1 MKGKYMFNIRRI
13 VAIVLCLLMVIP
25 FFGFEGNGTTE
36 KTFAQTEENVYV
48 ETFDGINLST
58 GYTNTEFTG
67 KNGIVWSIRGARIA
81 NGEYSIDGD
90 GIILGN
96 KTSDNSSISLNVK
109 GVSEISVELKKAY
122 TNENKREIGIYV
134 DGELKKSVEVFDEVL
149 TLSTTFDEQSH
160 KIEIKPLT
168 TTSKRAQVIV
178 DNAKLI
184 FRNNKGGNDKGDS
197 EDYLNIIDARVKSVE
212 DAVKVKGII
221 TYAQGAVFVIQ
232 DKTGGIQVHYDKA
245 DSNFTVGE
253 EVEVEGK
260 LKKYNDVLEIEPTNN
275 FTVKKLSSDN
285 VLPAYI
291 DVTVKDLVENFSKYE
306 SLRVRVTDA
315 QVTEIDGWYIKL
327 VQDKEQVELFD
338 RGSKLTTGLKIGDT
352 VDVIGVVGKSLNIQI
367 KLARKEDLTIKTKH
381 DDENSNVIS
390 IKEARKKQKG
400 ETVTIRGI
408 VTYRNE
414 HNVVIQDETAGIDL
428 HYAYEALTSF
438 IEGQEIEVTGTI
450 GEFRGL
456 KQIETNANPR
466 NIKVLS
472 NDKPLPKPI
481 EVTLD
486 DIYNNYENYESQRV
500 LIKGLTIESDNL
512 NNWNIELTDG
522 NNTVSIFD
530 KNRRTLVY
538 KYNDNSKVNVVAVL
552 SKYSNPQLW
561 VSRLEDVEVISE
573 GKDDK
578 KDYKSDIFSDDEIK
592 NEDAKLIP
600 EVLDLKPD
608 TNTTVIGIVTYV
620 FGGGNK
626 ALIQD
631 KVNGE
636 IVGYLLFSSPET
648 LTPGD
653 VVVVKGNHV
662 SFYGLPEMSNIE
674 SVKILR
680 SEENNELLKPQEVTV
695 SELQKNGAKK
705 YVGEYLKVTDVVL
718 PQFKDGQIDFHD
730 EDGNK
735 LQGYRVPEYPVATEE
750 GDLVDILCAGSKHYE
765 NFQIDIGKTSD
776 YIVKEDDV
784 APFVV
789 VPKLLD
795 AKINQDYEII
805 VKVYDNSKVKSLLAT
820 IGDDKNKTINFKE
833 DGSRGTWKGII
844 PKEFITGEEIEI
856 KFTAEDINGNSSY
869 VYYSEPFKYE
879 ESKPIEKPLVIKIDN
894 RPRVLNV
901 NPKSG
906 EEVLDTKK
914 PEIVAKITSEGKNP
928 KVTIEIEGKKYDMV
942 YENGEAKFTPS
953 EDFTVGKKDAKIVVT
968 RSEDDV
974 KSEEFLW
981 SFWIGK
987 SGLKHF
993 YGQLHSHT
1001 NYSDGAGSLE
1011 DALEYAKNADTI
1023 DFIAI
1028 TDHSNYFDTADN
1040 LGDMNDPTS
1049 GIKSSV
1055 NQAKSKWE
1063 YYKELINSYKTDD
1076 FLPIYGYEMTWTK
1089 SGANYGHINTY
1100 NTNGFVSRNNKEL
1113 NDKSNSKGLLKYYD
1127 LLTTVDTKTFSQF
1140 NHPGTVFGNF
1150 DDFGHYTPEYD
1161 KVLKLVEVGNG
1172 EGKIGSNGY
1181 FRSYDEYQMALD
1193 KGWHL
1198 SPSNNQD
1205 NHKGH
1210 WGDANTARNVVIASD
1225 LTYDS
1230 IYDAIMNHRFY
1241 STEDKNLKIDYSL
1254 NNQIMGSDL
1263 SLSSDVETLNINVE
1277 ISDKDDTDVIGNV
1290 EIISNNGKVVA
1301 SKIINS
1307 NVGTINLDIPNL
1319 GSFYYVKVTQ
1329 KDGDIAVTSP
1339 VWTKQSKNT
1348 GIDSLTVDSK
1358 IVTVGTPITIS
1369 STFRN
1374 DEQNDIKAT
1383 RILYIDQDTKEVLG
1397 DFNEEKIF
1405 KAKEKTQFSHDIKIS
1420 SEGTRKILLTIYTD
1434 DDTVNYKKTIEVTAY
1449 NSEIKKTDIKDIK
1462 DRKEGELFM
1471 IEGTLTSN
1479 ASGYDK
1485 NTAFFDSAYVQDET
1499 GGINIFPIS
1508 GEFIEGQKVR
1518 IYGKKSS
1525 YQGESQ
1531 INIDKIDIIDESINS
1546 LEPTVMKTGEV
1557 KNNTGLLIKTSGVVL
1572 DVKDTNGII
1581 DSILIDDG
1589 SGEVKIFING
1599 YIGRLKSEDKSM
1611 PKIKVGD
1618 TVSSIGLSSI
1628 DPEGVRIRTRNRS
1641 DIKVINKD
1649 KKDDENDKPNIPDII
1664 DDSNYYP
1671 IAPIYPFDFG
1681 RKDKAFDDV
1690 PKDKNLP
1697 LDTTRKPEIN
1707 KPSYENTN
1715 KFFSDVKPNDWFY
1728 DSVRFMVEK
1737 NLMNGISKDKFSPN
1751 TNLTRAMA
1759 ITIIYRLAG
1768 TPQVKTTNNFSDV
1781 HDEYYKNA
1789 VSWGVE
1795 NKIIKGIGNNLF
1807 APEKFVTRE
1816 ELTAMLFRY
1825 TKLIG
1830 KDTSVNAGV
1839 DMFKDGTNV
1848 NDWAKES
1855 FGYAIGSGLINGY
1868 EDGTLKPQKNIT
1880 RAEIAKIINKFIEK

>member
-1 MKGKYMFNIRRI
+1 MKGKNMFNIKRI

-25 FFGFEGNGTTE
+25 FFGFAGNGAIE

-48 ETFDGINLST
+48 ETFDDILLSNSY
-58 GYTNTEFTG
+58 GSTEFKG
-67 KNGIVWSIRGARIA
+67 KNEISWKVNGAQLA
-81 NGEYSIDGD
+81 NGNNSIDGD

-109 GVSEISVELKKAY
+109 DVSEISVELKKAY
-122 TNENKREIGIYV
+122 KNKNKREIGIYV
-134 DGELKKSVEVFDEVL
+134 DGELKKSVEVFDEVI
-149 TLSTTFDEQSH
+149 TLSTAVDEGTH

-178 DNAKLI
+178 DNAKLV
-184 FRNNKGGNDKGDS
+184 FRNNKGGNDKVDT

-212 DAVKVKGII
+212 DVVKVKGIV

-232 DKTGGIQVHYDKA
+232 DKTGGIQVYYDKA

-275 FTVKKLSSDN
+275 FSVKKLSSDN
-285 VLPAYI
+285 ELPKAT
-291 DVTVKDLVENFSKYE
+291 DVTIKDLEENYPKYE
-306 SLRVRVTDA
+306 SLRVRVSDA
-315 QVTEIDGWYIKL
+315 KVIDVDSWYIKL
-327 VQDKEQVELFD
+327 EQDKKQVQLFD
-338 RGSKLTTGLKIGDT
+338 RGSKFTTDLKKGDT
-352 VDVIGVVGKSLNIQI
+352 VDVIGVVGKSLDTQI

-400 ETVTIRGI
+400 ETVTTKGI

-428 HYAYEALTSF
+428 HYQNEALTSF
-438 IEGQEIEVTGTI
+438 IEGEEIEVTGTI
-450 GEFRGL
+450 GEYRGL
-456 KQIETNANPR
+456 KQIETNADPR
-466 NIKVLS
+466 NIKVIAY
-472 NDKPLPKPI
+472 DKELPTPVEI
-481 EVTLD
+481 TLD

-500 LIKGLTIESDNL
+500 SIKGLTIESDNL

-522 NNTVSIFD
+522 TNTVSIFD

-552 SKYSNPQLW
+552 SKYSKPQLW
-561 VSRLEDVEVISE
+561 VSRLEDVEIISE
-573 GKDDK
+573 GKDDT

-592 NEDAKLIP
+592 NEEAKLIP
-600 EVLDLKPD
+600 EVLELKPD

-680 SEENNELLKPQEVTV
+680 SEEDNELLKPQEVTV

-718 PQFKDGQIDFHD
+718 PEYKDGQIDFHD

-735 LQGYRVPEYPVATEE
+735 LQGYRVPEYPVATEA

-765 NFQIDIGKTSD
+765 NFQIDIGDTSD

-805 VKVYDNSKVKSLLAT
+805 VKVYDNSEVKSLIAT
-820 IGDDKNKTINFKE
+820 IGDDENKTISFKE
-833 DGSRGTWKGII
+833 DSSRGTWKGVI

-856 KFTAEDINGNSSY
+856 KFMAEDINGNSSS

-894 RPRVLNV
+894 RPRVLSV
-901 NPKSG
+901 TPKSG

-914 PEIVAKITSEGKNP
+914 PEIVAKITSEGENP
-928 KVTIEIEGKKYDMV
+928 KVTIEIDGEKYDMV

-953 EDFTVGKKDAKIVVT
+953 EDFTDGKKDVKIVVT

-974 KSEEFLW
+974 KSEEFVW

-1049 GIKSSV
+1049 GIKSSK
-1055 NQAKSKWE
+1055 NPAKSKWE

-1100 NTNGFVSRNNKEL
+1100 NTNGFVSRNNNEL
-1113 NDKSNSKGLLKYYD
+1113 NDKLNSKGLLKYYD

-1140 NHPGTVFGNF
+1140 NHPGKVFGNF
-1150 DDFGHYTPEYD
+1150 DDFGHYSPEYD

-1181 FRSYDEYQMALD
+1181 FRSYDQYQMALD

-1210 WGDANTARNVVIASD
+1210 WGDANSARNVVIASD

-1263 SLSSDVETLNINVE
+1263 SLDSDAKSLKVKVE

-1290 EIISNNGKVVA
+1290 EIISNNGKIVA
-1301 SKIINS
+1301 SKVINS
-1307 NVGTINLDIPNL
+1307 NVGTIDLDIPNS

-1348 GIDSLTVDSK
+1348 GIDSMTVDSK

-1374 DEQNDIKAT
+1374 DEEKDIKAT
-1383 RILYIDQDTKEVLG
+1383 RILYIDKDSKEVLG

-1405 KAKEKTQFSHDIKIS
+1405 KAKEKTEFSHDIKIS
-1420 SEGTRKILLTIYTD
+1420 SEGSRTIVLNITTDSGVDYT
-1434 DDTVNYKKTIEVTAY
+1434 KSIEVTAY
-1449 NSEIKKTDIKDIK
+1449 DSEIKRTNIKDIK

-1508 GEFIEGQKVR
+1508 GNFIEGQKVR

-1531 INIDKIDIIDESINS
+1531 INIDKIDIIDESINP

-1641 DIKVINKD
+1641 DIKVVND

-1681 RKDKAFDDV
+1681 KKDKAFDDV
-1690 PKDKNLP
+1690 PKDNKTPGDN
-1697 LDTTRKPEIN
+1697 TRKTEID
-1707 KPSYENTN
+1707 KPNYENTN
-1715 KFFSDVKPNDWFY
+1715 VFFSDVKPNDWFY
-1728 DSVRFMVEK
+1728 NSVVTMVEK
-1737 NLMNGISKDKFSPN
+1737 NLMNGVSKDKFSPN
-1751 TNLTRAMA
+1751 ENLTRAMA
-1759 ITIIYRLAG
+1759 ITILYRLAG
-1768 TPQVKTTNNFSDV
+1768 SPQVNDENTFTDV
-1781 HDEYYKNA
+1781 EDGYYKNA
-1789 VSWGVE
+1789 VIWGVK
-1795 NKIIKGIGNNLF
+1795 NNIVKGIGNKLF
-1807 APEKFVTRE
+1807 APNRFVTRE
-1816 ELTAMLFRY
+1816 ELMTMLFRY
-1825 TKLIG
+1825 AKLVG

-1839 DMFKDGTNV
+1839 NMFKDGSSV
-1848 NDWAKES
+1848 SDWAKES

-1880 RAEIAKIINKFIEK
+1880 RAEIAKIIKSFY